1 MKDIPGYEGKYAIT
15 EDGQVWSHSH
25 NKFLVQN
32 IDKGY
37 YKVVFTI
44 NNKSKNFLVHRLVAL
59 TYIPNPDNKVTV
71 DHINRNRLDN
81 RVENLRWAT
90 KEEQEKNKDITYKN
104 NHLQEITQQAKIVN
118 SKKIEQIDLMSNN
131 QIAVYDSASEAARI
145 LFDDVSK
152 SSLIRQC
159 ARGTK
164 KSAYGYKWNF
174 I

>member
-15 EDGQVWSHSH
+15 EDGQVWSYSH

-37 YKVVFTI
+37 YKVVFTV

-59 TYIPNPDNKVTV
+59 TYIPNPDNKLTV

-90 KEEQEKNKDITYKN
+90 KEEQEKIKILLTKIIIYKKS
-104 NHLQEITQQAKIVN
+104 LRKLKLLIQ
-118 SKKIEQIDLMSNN
+118 KKIEQIDLMSNN

-145 LFDDVSK
+145 LFNDVSK

>member
-59 TYIPNPDNKVTV
+59 TYIPNPDNKLTV

-90 KEEQEKNKDITYKN
+90 KEEQEKIKILLIKIIIYKKLLSKLKLLIQKKLNK
-104 NHLQEITQQAKIVN
+104 
-118 SKKIEQIDLMSNN
+118 
-131 QIAVYDSASEAARI
+131 
-145 LFDDVSK
+145 
-152 SSLIRQC
+152 LI
-159 ARGTK
+159 
-164 KSAYGYKWNF
+164 
-174 I
+174 

>member
-15 EDGQVWSHSH
+15 EDGQVWSYSH

-37 YKVVFTI
+37 YKVVFTV

-59 TYIPNPDNKVTV
+59 TYIPNPDNKLTV

-90 KEEQEKNKDITYKN
+90 KEEQEKI
-104 NHLQEITQQAKIVN
+104 KILLT
-118 SKKIEQIDLMSNN
+118 KII
-131 QIAVYDSASEAARI
+131 IY
-145 LFDDVSK
+145 
-152 SSLIRQC
+152 
-159 ARGTK
+159 K
-164 KSAYGYKWNF
+164 KSLRKLKLLIQKKLNKL